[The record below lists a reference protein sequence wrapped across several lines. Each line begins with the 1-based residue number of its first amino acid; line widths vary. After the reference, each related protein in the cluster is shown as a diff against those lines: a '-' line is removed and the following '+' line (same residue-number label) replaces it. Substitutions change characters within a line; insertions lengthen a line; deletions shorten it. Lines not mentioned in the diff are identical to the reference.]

1 MHPVL
6 LDLARRI
13 DKLATRDELL
23 DAISDLEDVYDSL
36 DEIEQAAVSKLIED
50 LNQRR
55 CGSRFG

>member
-13 DKLATRDELL
+13 DKFATRDELL

-36 DEIEQAAVSKLIED
+36 DEIEQDAVS
-50 LNQRR
+50 
-55 CGSRFG
+55 S